1 MRPDGRSWDKERK
14 IEYQIGYLKYV
25 DGSCLVKM
33 GNTQILCSATIE
45 KRVPPFLVGTGSGWI
60 TAEYGMLPGAT
71 KERTLREGIL
81 GRPNARTQEIRRF
94 LGRSFRAISDLSAL
108 KEYQIIIDCD
118 CLQADGGTRTASFNG
133 GFIALYQATRCLLAK
148 RIIERDPIIE
158 FAGAISVGIVNSRI
172 LLDLTYEEDAQAE
185 VDMNLV
191 LTESGR
197 IVEIQATAEKIP
209 FRYEIFQ
216 RMFEPAQ
223 AGIFRIIEEGKL
235 AIKSI
240 LTTD

>member
-1 MRPDGRSWDKERK
+1 MRSDGRNWDKERK
-14 IEYQIGYLKYV
+14 IEYHIGYLKYAA
-25 DGSCLVKM
+25 GSCLVKM
-33 GNTQILCSATIE
+33 GNTEVLCAATVE

-60 TAEYGMLPGAT
+60 TAEYGMLPCST
-71 KERTLREGIL
+71 KERTLREGTL
-81 GRPNARTQEIRRF
+81 GRANARSYEIRRF
-94 LGRSFRAISDLSAL
+94 LGRSLRAICDLSAL

-133 GFIALYQATRCLLAK
+133 ALIALYQATRGLLAK
-148 RIIERDPIIE
+148 RIIDRDPIIE

-172 LLDLTYEEDAQAE
+172 LLDLTYEEDSQAE

-209 FRYEIFQ
+209 FRYETFQ
-216 RMFEPAQ
+216 RMFEVAK

-235 AIKSI
+235 AIKP
-240 LTTD
+240 LT